1 MSDTNDSG
9 AETHWMLSPAG
20 VTWLGM
26 GANTLLAAA
35 KITAGAL
42 FFSQTILADGVH
54 SASDLVTDVAVLA
67 ALGLSTR
74 PADREHPYGHRRV
87 ETLVAL
93 FMGVT
98 LLAVACWIASNSVLA
113 MHGRPRRVVGV
124 VPLVLALLSIVVKE
138 AMFRVTR
145 WVGRRSGNVAV
156 EANAWHHRSDAFS
169 SVAAAAGLTAVMFG
183 GEDWAFLDPLT
194 ALMLVAFLV
203 VAAVQI
209 VRRSAAELV
218 DSAPRAETLVGIE
231 RSVARTP
238 GVRGYHAFRARR
250 VGGRIAMD
258 IHVQVDP
265 DLTVRQGHDIASAVR
280 RAAMQADPRVIEAVV
295 HVEPAEEDAANV
307 DGAPRKGGS

>member
-1 MSDTNDSG
+1 MSDNHDSG

-26 GANTLLAAA
+26 VANTLLAAA
-35 KITAGAL
+35 KIAAGAL

-67 ALGLSTR
+67 ALSLAAR

-93 FMGVT
+93 FMGVA
-98 LLAVACWIASNSVLA
+98 LLAVATWIACNGVMA
-113 MHGRPRRVVGV
+113 MHDRPRRVVGA

-138 AMFRVTR
+138 GMFRATR
-145 WVGRRSGNVAV
+145 WVGRRSGNVAI

-194 ALMLVAFLV
+194 ALMLGAFLV
-203 VAAVQI
+203 AVA
-209 VRRSAAELV
+209 VRIIRQSAAELV
-218 DSAPRAETLVGIE
+218 DSAPGADTLVGIE
-231 RSVARTP
+231 RSVAQTP
-238 GVRGYHAFRARR
+238 GVRGYHAFRARK

-265 DLTVRQGHDIASAVR
+265 ELTVRQGHDIARAVR
-280 RAAMQADPRVIEAVV
+280 HEVMQADPRVVEAVV
-295 HVEPAEEDAANV
+295 HIEPA
-307 DGAPRKGGS
+307 DGDNPEPRGS